1 MTNPALKMSP
11 QERQQRSAEKR
22 AAVLGFLASGEQWST
37 LTVLSELLRTSERNA
52 LRLLQKLNEEK
63 LIKVDDRVLPHLRLK
78 LYGITDHGLAVVG
91 ADVDMKAFAIGRT
104 NPSFVQHHLESQLV
118 RIRAEQTGWSN
129 WTPGKVLFTDN
140 STRLKKLPDS
150 LANRPDGRRVAVEI
164 ERFVKSPKR
173 LTDVVGLHLQQIVAG
188 KYDLVYYFTPHP
200 EAQMRAFNKIQFV
213 TMENQKVK
221 LNDSH
226 RARFKVFNLS
236 EWKGEM

>member
-37 LTVLSELLRTSERNA
+37 LSVIAELLQTSERNA
-52 LRLLQKLNEEK
+52 LRLLQKLVEEK
-63 LIKVDDRVLPHLRLK
+63 LLKVDDRVLPHLRLK
-78 LYGITDHGLAVVG
+78 LYGISAHGLAVVG
-91 ADVDMKAFAIGRT
+91 ADVNMKAFAIGRT
-104 NPSFVQHHLESQLV
+104 NPSFVQHHLESQLI
-118 RIRAEQTGWSN
+118 RIRAEKAGWTN
-129 WTPGKVLFTDN
+129 WTPGKVLFVEN

-164 ERFVKSPKR
+164 ERYVKSPKR
-173 LTDVVGLHLQQIVAG
+173 LTDVMGLHLQQIVS
-188 KYDLVYYFTPHP
+188 KQYDLVYYFTPHP

-213 TMENQKVK
+213 TLENQKVK

-226 RARFKVFNLS
+226 RARFKVFDLKN
-236 EWKGEM
+236 WKGEI